1 MHYGMMAM
9 TALGGIAGGWCEGRL
24 REHKNESHALRVV
37 SGYALGM
44 HPSSVLAI
52 TNPS

>member
-1 MHYGMMAM
+1 MHYGMIAM
-9 TALGGIAGGWCEGRL
+9 TALGGIAGGGKGRL
-24 REHKNESHALRVV
+24 WEHKNESHALGVV

>member
-9 TALGGIAGGWCEGRL
+9 TALGGIAAVCEGRL
-24 REHKNESHALRVV
+24 REHKNESHALGVV